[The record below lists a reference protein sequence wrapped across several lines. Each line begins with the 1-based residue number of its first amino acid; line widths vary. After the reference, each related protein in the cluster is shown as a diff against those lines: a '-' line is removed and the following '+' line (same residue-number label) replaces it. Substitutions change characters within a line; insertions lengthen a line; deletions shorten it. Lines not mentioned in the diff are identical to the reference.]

1 MLQSL
6 LFIAS
11 YHACSSLCVAACLT
25 VCYWLPHPR
34 IVCCSLSQAV
44 QLVSYLLQHT
54 LQFPICCCMLYRL
67 LFVVACHAVCHMF
80 YSSLFVAACH
90 TISYLSPVLCIW
102 LFISAQ
108 SSIIWGKLGAV
119 NCLTSSSTNNNKGLS
134 DKVHCHKK

>member
-1 MLQSL
+1 MQFPMCCCMSYSL
-6 LFIAS
+6 LLVAASPYSLLLVIAS
-11 YHACSSLCVAACLT
+11 RTAC
-25 VCYWLPHPR
+25 
-34 IVCCSLSQAV
+34 
-44 QLVSYLLQHT
+44 YLLQHA

-80 YSSLFVAACH
+80 YSSLFFAACH

-119 NCLTSSSTNNNKGLS
+119 NCLTSSSTNNNNGLS
-134 DKVHCHKK
+134 DKVHRHKK